1 MVQLSFDAYGIVGE
15 EQGVDIEVE
24 WHGRISEFAD
34 TIHGVEAACHAD
46 LDHTFA
52 EGPDV
57 RDDVDISGAA
67 VGLPFDDVID
77 AFFDLG
83 ELLAQLLRF
92 GIVARFL
99 NGFQDIEVVLAFF
112 FETFAFGPELLLSA
126 RLFT

>member
-1 MVQLSFDAYGIVGE
+1 MSLRASRTSAGGSVEEFAPRVDTVDAFVCEAVVQLSFDTYGIVGE

-24 WHGRISEFAD
+24 RHGRVSEFAD
-34 TIHGVEAACHAD
+34 AIHGVEAACHAD

-67 VGLPFDDVID
+67 VGLPCDDIVD

-83 ELLAQLLRF
+83 ELLA
-92 GIVARFL
+92 
-99 NGFQDIEVVLAFF
+99 
-112 FETFAFGPELLLSA
+112 
-126 RLFT
+126 